1 MVTLSSYEI
10 KYFCEMKQFIKKH
23 WSNIIFVIL
32 IISLLNPSS
41 KEWFIKTIAFSPSL
55 DSKVVSLQNSSWELK
70 GLNTDNINLADFS
83 GKVVFVNFW
92 ATWCPPCRAEMPAIQ
107 NLYDTYKNE
116 VVFLFVTNESLVKVE
131 PFLKKYNYDLPVYN
145 SLTKIPLELN
155 TTNSIP
161 ATYIINK
168 KGDIVLSKTGAAN
181 WDSSKSFQMID
192 NLLSE

>member
-1 MVTLSSYEI
+1 
-10 KYFCEMKQFIKKH
+10 MKQFVKKH

-55 DSKVVSLQNSSWELK
+55 DSKVISLQNSSWELK

-107 NLYDTYKNE
+107 NLYAAYKEE
-116 VVFLFVTNESLVKVE
+116 VVFLLVTNECLTEVQ
-131 PFLKKYNYDLPVYN
+131 PFFNKYNYDLPVYN
-145 SLTKIPLELN
+145 SLSKIPIELN

-168 KGDIVLSKTGAAN
+168 KGNIVLSKTGAAN
-181 WDSSKSFQMID
+181 WDSSKSFKMID
-192 NLLSE
+192 ALLSE

>member
-1 MVTLSSYEI
+1 
-10 KYFCEMKQFIKKH
+10 MKQFVKKQ

-32 IISLLNPSS
+32 IILLLNPSS
-41 KEWFIKTIAFSPSL
+41 KEWFIKTISFSPSL
-55 DSKVVSLQNSSWELK
+55 DSKVVAVQNASWELK

-107 NLYDTYKNE
+107 NLYDAYKNE

-145 SLTKIPLELN
+145 SLTRIPLELN

-168 KGDIVLSKTGAAN
+168 KGDIVLNKTGAAN

-192 NLLSE
+192 ALLSE